1 MVRTSQCL
9 LTFHDD
15 GECDVSGVRT
25 FISLIVSN
33 ELGQILLVLVTARK
47 SLHVRNDPLAV
58 LEMAVFIIHLNSV
71 NTVELLGRADL
82 DLILIFTIKFYFFIT
97 YMQSSKTLLFT
108 KIYLSEGESSSVFCP
123 LFSLIFRTILLD
135 HISVVT

>member
-1 MVRTSQCL
+1 M
-9 LTFHDD
+9 
-15 GECDVSGVRT
+15 RT

-33 ELGQILLVLVTARK
+33 ELGQILLVLVTARL
-47 SLHVRNDPLAV
+47 SDHVRNDPLAV

-108 KIYLSEGESSSVFCP
+108 KIYLSS
-123 LFSLIFRTILLD
+123 
-135 HISVVT
+135 